1 MSETRQ
7 YTIEDIPQMLA
18 ELSQE
23 RFYGALELK
32 FENGHL
38 VVIKKTQTLRAFPV
52 SHRENRGS
60 SNETRR

>member
-1 MSETRQ
+1 MSEPRQ

-38 VVIKKTQTLRAFPV
+38 VVIKKTETLRAFRN
-52 SHRENRGS
+52 HRENRGRV
-60 SNETRR
+60 NDTQR